1 MNKKLIATIAT
12 AVVALTV
19 STGSAALADNG
30 KGKDRLSSLLSGLVA
45 KGTITQSQADA
56 IVKAQSDVK
65 TAGKAAMETNR
76 AAVDAVVTATLGITA
91 DAIKAR
97 LKAGESLATIA
108 GAKKDTLIAAITAE
122 INRQIDAAVVAGKLT
137 AAQAAERKAK
147 TVENVTKRVNNLRP
161 PHGDKPG
168 RSDKNGAKP
177 TQSPA
182 AYKSVIKVVKAQ

>member
-56 IVKAQSDVK
+56 IIKAQSDVK
-65 TAGKAAMETNR
+65 TAGKAAVETNR

-182 AYKSVIKVVKAQ
+182 AYKSVIKVVKA

>member
-12 AVVALTV
+12 AAVALTI
-19 STGSAALADNG
+19 STGSVALADNG
-30 KGKDRLSSLLSGLVA
+30 KGKDRLTSLLSGLVA

-56 IVKAQSDVK
+56 IVKAQSDMK
-65 TAGKAAMETNR
+65 AAGKAAMETDR

-91 DAIKAR
+91 DALKAR

-137 AAQAAERKAK
+137 AAQGAERKAK
-147 TVENVTKRVNNLRP
+147 TAENVTKRVNNLRP

-182 AYKSVIKVVKAQ
+182 AYKSVIKVVKA

>member
-12 AVVALTV
+12 AAVALTI
-19 STGSAALADNG
+19 STGSVALADNG
-30 KGKDRLSSLLSGLVA
+30 KGKDRLTSLLSGLVA

-56 IVKAQSDVK
+56 IVKAQSDMK
-65 TAGKAAMETNR
+65 AAGKAAMETDR
-76 AAVDAVVTATLGITA
+76 AAVDAVVSATLGITA

-137 AAQAAERKAK
+137 AAQGAERKAK
-147 TVENVTKRVNNLRP
+147 TAENVTKRVNNLRP

-182 AYKSVIKVVKAQ
+182 AYKSVIKVVKA

>member
-12 AVVALTV
+12 AAVALTI
-19 STGSAALADNG
+19 STGSVALADNG
-30 KGKDRLSSLLSGLVA
+30 KGKVRLASLLSGLVA

-56 IVKAQSDVK
+56 IVKAQSDMK
-65 TAGKAAMETNR
+65 AAGKAAMETDR
-76 AAVDAVVTATLGITA
+76 AAVDAVVTATLGITT

-137 AAQAAERKAK
+137 AAQGAERKAK
-147 TVENVTKRVNNLRP
+147 TAENVTKRVNNLRP

-182 AYKSVIKVVKAQ
+182 AYKSVIKVVKA

>member
-12 AVVALTV
+12 AAVALTI
-19 STGSAALADNG
+19 STGSVALADNG
-30 KGKDRLSSLLSGLVA
+30 KGKDRLTSLLSGLVA

-56 IVKAQSDVK
+56 IVKAQSDMK
-65 TAGKAAMETNR
+65 AAGKAAMETDR

-137 AAQAAERKAK
+137 AAQATERKAK
-147 TVENVTKRVNNLRP
+147 TAENVTKRVNNLRP

-182 AYKSVIKVVKAQ
+182 AYKSVIKVVKA

>member
-12 AVVALTV
+12 AAVALTI
-19 STGSAALADNG
+19 STGSVALADNG
-30 KGKDRLSSLLSGLVA
+30 NGKDRLTSLLSGLVA

-56 IVKAQSDVK
+56 IVKAQSDMK
-65 TAGKAAMETNR
+65 AAGKAAMETNR

-122 INRQIDAAVVAGKLT
+122 INRQIDAAVVTGKLT
-137 AAQAAERKAK
+137 AAQATERKAK
-147 TVENVTKRVNNLRP
+147 TAENVTKRVNNLRP

-182 AYKSVIKVVKAQ
+182 AYKSVIKVVKA

>member
-12 AVVALTV
+12 AAVALTI
-19 STGSAALADNG
+19 STGSVALADNG
-30 KGKDRLSSLLSGLVA
+30 KSKDRLTSLLSGLVA

-56 IVKAQSDVK
+56 IVKAQSDMK
-65 TAGKAAMETNR
+65 AAGKAAMETDR

-137 AAQAAERKAK
+137 AAQGAERKAK
-147 TVENVTKRVNNLRP
+147 TAENVTKRVNNLRP

-182 AYKSVIKVVKAQ
+182 AYKSVIKVVKA

>member
-12 AVVALTV
+12 AAVALTI
-19 STGSAALADNG
+19 STGSVALADNG
-30 KGKDRLSSLLSGLVA
+30 KGKDRLGSLLSGLVA

-56 IVKAQSDVK
+56 IVKAQTDAMA
-65 TAGKAAMETNR
+65 AGKAAMETNR

-91 DAIKAR
+91 DALKAR

-137 AAQAAERKAK
+137 AAQGAERKAK
-147 TVENVTKRVNNLRP
+147 TAENVTKRVNNLRP

-182 AYKSVIKVVKAQ
+182 AYKSVIKVVKA

>member
-12 AVVALTV
+12 AAVALTI
-19 STGSAALADNG
+19 STGSVALADNG
-30 KGKDRLSSLLSGLVA
+30 KGKDRLGSLLSGLVA

-56 IVKAQSDVK
+56 IVKAQTDAMA
-65 TAGKAAMETNR
+65 AGKAAMETNR
-76 AAVDAVVTATLGITA
+76 AAVDAVVTATLGITT

-97 LKAGESLATIA
+97 LKAGESLATIS

-137 AAQAAERKAK
+137 AAQGAERKAK
-147 TVENVTKRVNNLRP
+147 TAENVTKRVNNLRP

-182 AYKSVIKVVKAQ
+182 AYKSVIKVVKA

>member
-12 AVVALTV
+12 AAVALTI
-19 STGSAALADNG
+19 STGSVALADNG
-30 KGKDRLSSLLSGLVA
+30 KGKDRLGSLLSGLVA

-56 IVKAQSDVK
+56 IVKAQSDMK
-65 TAGKAAMETNR
+65 AAGKAAMETDR

-137 AAQAAERKAK
+137 AAQGAERKAK
-147 TVENVTKRVNNLRP
+147 TAENVTKRVNNLRP

-182 AYKSVIKVVKAQ
+182 AYKSVIKVVKA

>member
-12 AVVALTV
+12 AAVALTI
-19 STGSAALADNG
+19 STGSVALADNG
-30 KGKDRLSSLLSGLVA
+30 KGKDRLTSLLSGLVA

-56 IVKAQSDVK
+56 IVKAQTDAMA
-65 TAGKAAMETNR
+65 AGKAAMETDR
-76 AAVDAVVTATLGITA
+76 AAVDAVVTATLGITT

-137 AAQAAERKAK
+137 AAQGAERKAK
-147 TVENVTKRVNNLRP
+147 TAENVTKRVNNLRP

-182 AYKSVIKVVKAQ
+182 AYKSVIKVVKA

>member
-12 AVVALTV
+12 AAVALTI
-19 STGSAALADNG
+19 STGSVALADNG
-30 KGKDRLSSLLSGLVA
+30 KGKDRLTSLLSGLVA

-56 IVKAQSDVK
+56 IVKAQSDMK
-65 TAGKAAMETNR
+65 AAGKAAMETNR
-76 AAVDAVVTATLGITA
+76 TAVDAVVTATLGITT

-122 INRQIDAAVVAGKLT
+122 INRQIDAAVVTGKLT
-137 AAQAAERKAK
+137 AAQATERKAK
-147 TVENVTKRVNNLRP
+147 TAENVTKRVNNLRP

-182 AYKSVIKVVKAQ
+182 AYKSVIKVVKA

>member
-12 AVVALTV
+12 AAVALTI
-19 STGSAALADNG
+19 STGSVALADNG
-30 KGKDRLSSLLSGLVA
+30 KGKDRLTSLLSGLVA

-56 IVKAQSDVK
+56 IVKAQSDMK
-65 TAGKAAMETNR
+65 AAGKAAMETNR

-137 AAQAAERKAK
+137 AAQGAERKAK
-147 TVENVTKRVNNLRP
+147 TAENVTKRVNNLRP

-182 AYKSVIKVVKAQ
+182 AYKSVIKVVKA

>member
-12 AVVALTV
+12 AAVALTI
-19 STGSAALADNG
+19 STGSVALADNG
-30 KGKDRLSSLLSGLVA
+30 NGKDRLTSLLSGLVA

-56 IVKAQSDVK
+56 IVKAQSDMK
-65 TAGKAAMETNR
+65 AAGKAAMETNR
-76 AAVDAVVTATLGITA
+76 TAVDAVVTATLGITA

-122 INRQIDAAVVAGKLT
+122 INRQIDAAVVTGKLT
-137 AAQAAERKAK
+137 AAQATERKAK
-147 TVENVTKRVNNLRP
+147 TAENVTKRVNNLRP

-182 AYKSVIKVVKAQ
+182 AYKSVIKVVKA

>member
-12 AVVALTV
+12 AAVALTI
-19 STGSAALADNG
+19 STGSVALADNG
-30 KGKDRLSSLLSGLVA
+30 KSKDRLTSLLSGLVA

-56 IVKAQSDVK
+56 IVKAQSDMK
-65 TAGKAAMETNR
+65 AAGKAAMETNR
-76 AAVDAVVTATLGITA
+76 AAVDAVVTATLGITT

-137 AAQAAERKAK
+137 AAQGAERKAK
-147 TVENVTKRVNNLRP
+147 TAENVTKRVNNLRP

-168 RSDKNGAKP
+168 TSDKNGAKP

-182 AYKSVIKVVKAQ
+182 AYKSVIKVVKA

>member
-12 AVVALTV
+12 AAVALTI
-19 STGSAALADNG
+19 STGSVALADNG
-30 KGKDRLSSLLSGLVA
+30 KGKDRLGSLLSGLVA

-56 IVKAQSDVK
+56 IVKAQTDAMA
-65 TAGKAAMETNR
+65 AGKAAMETNR

-137 AAQAAERKAK
+137 AAQGAERKAK
-147 TVENVTKRVNNLRP
+147 TAENVTKRVNNLRP

-182 AYKSVIKVVKAQ
+182 AYKSVIKVVKA

>member
-91 DAIKAR
+91 DTIKAR

-108 GAKKDTLIAAITAE
+108 GAKKDTLIAAITTE

-182 AYKSVIKVVKAQ
+182 AYKSVIKVVKA

>member
-12 AVVALTV
+12 VAVALTV
-19 STGSAALADNG
+19 SSSAIALADDG
-30 KGKDRLSSLLSGLVA
+30 KGKDRLGSLLSGLVA

-56 IVKAQSDVK
+56 IVKAQTDAMA
-65 TAGKAAMETNR
+65 AGKAAMETNR
-76 AAVDAVVTATLGITA
+76 AAVDAVVSATLGITA

-122 INRQIDAAVVAGKLT
+122 INRQIDAAVVTGKLT
-137 AAQAAERKAK
+137 AAQATERKAK
-147 TVENVTKRVNNLRP
+147 TAENVTKRVNNLRP

-182 AYKSVIKVVKAQ
+182 AYKSVIKVVKA

>member
-12 AVVALTV
+12 AAVALTI
-19 STGSAALADNG
+19 STGSVALADNG
-30 KGKDRLSSLLSGLVA
+30 KGKDRLGSLLSGLVA

-56 IVKAQSDVK
+56 IVKAQSDMK
-65 TAGKAAMETNR
+65 AAGKAAMETDR
-76 AAVDAVVTATLGITA
+76 AAVDAVVTATLGITT

-137 AAQAAERKAK
+137 AAQGAERKAK
-147 TVENVTKRVNNLRP
+147 TAENVTKRVNNLRP

-182 AYKSVIKVVKAQ
+182 AYKSVIKVVKA

>member
-12 AVVALTV
+12 AAVALTI
-19 STGSAALADNG
+19 STGSVALADNG
-30 KGKDRLSSLLSGLVA
+30 KSKDRLTSLLSGLVA

-56 IVKAQSDVK
+56 IVKAQSDMK
-65 TAGKAAMETNR
+65 AAGKAAMETNR

-122 INRQIDAAVVAGKLT
+122 INRQIDAAVVTGKLT
-137 AAQAAERKAK
+137 AAQATERKAK
-147 TVENVTKRVNNLRP
+147 TAENVTKRVNNLRP

-182 AYKSVIKVVKAQ
+182 AYKSVIKVVKA

>member
-12 AVVALTV
+12 AAVALTI
-19 STGSAALADNG
+19 STGSVALADNG
-30 KGKDRLSSLLSGLVA
+30 KGKDRLTSLLSGLVA

-56 IVKAQSDVK
+56 IVKAQTDAMA
-65 TAGKAAMETNR
+65 AGKAAMETNR
-76 AAVDAVVTATLGITA
+76 AAVDAVVTATLGITT

-137 AAQAAERKAK
+137 AAQATERKAK
-147 TVENVTKRVNNLRP
+147 TAENVTKRVNNLRP

-182 AYKSVIKVVKAQ
+182 AYKSVIKVVKA

>member
-12 AVVALTV
+12 AAVALTI
-19 STGSAALADNG
+19 STGSVALADNG
-30 KGKDRLSSLLSGLVA
+30 KGKDRLTSLLSGLVA

-56 IVKAQSDVK
+56 IVKAQSDMK
-65 TAGKAAMETNR
+65 AAGKAAMETDR
-76 AAVDAVVTATLGITA
+76 AAVDAVVTATLGITT

-137 AAQAAERKAK
+137 AAQGAERKAK
-147 TVENVTKRVNNLRP
+147 TAENVTKRVNNLRP

-182 AYKSVIKVVKAQ
+182 AYKSVIKVVKA

>member
-12 AVVALTV
+12 AAVALTI
-19 STGSAALADNG
+19 STGSVALADNG
-30 KGKDRLSSLLSGLVA
+30 KGKDRLTSLLSGLVA

-56 IVKAQSDVK
+56 IVKAQSDMK
-65 TAGKAAMETNR
+65 AAGKAAMETNR
-76 AAVDAVVTATLGITA
+76 AAVDAVVTATLGITT

-122 INRQIDAAVVAGKLT
+122 INRQIDAAVVTGKLT
-137 AAQAAERKAK
+137 AAQATERKAK
-147 TVENVTKRVNNLRP
+147 TAENVTKRVNNLRP

-182 AYKSVIKVVKAQ
+182 AYKSVIKVVKA

>member
-12 AVVALTV
+12 AAVALTI
-19 STGSAALADNG
+19 STGSVALADNG
-30 KGKDRLSSLLSGLVA
+30 NGKDRLTSLLSGLVA

-56 IVKAQSDVK
+56 IVKAQSDMK
-65 TAGKAAMETNR
+65 AAGKAAMETDR
-76 AAVDAVVTATLGITA
+76 AAVDAVVTATLGITT

-137 AAQAAERKAK
+137 AAQGAERKAK
-147 TVENVTKRVNNLRP
+147 TAENVTKRVNNLRP

-182 AYKSVIKVVKAQ
+182 AYKSVIKVVKA

>member
-137 AAQAAERKAK
+137 ATQAAERKAK

-182 AYKSVIKVVKAQ
+182 AYKSVIKVVKA

>member
-56 IVKAQSDVK
+56 IIKAQSDVK

-182 AYKSVIKVVKAQ
+182 AYKSVIKVVKA

>member
-12 AVVALTV
+12 AAVALTI
-19 STGSAALADNG
+19 STGSVALADNG
-30 KGKDRLSSLLSGLVA
+30 NGKDRLASLLSGLVA

-56 IVKAQSDVK
+56 IVKAQTDAMA
-65 TAGKAAMETNR
+65 AGKAAMETNR
-76 AAVDAVVTATLGITA
+76 AAVDAVVTATLGITT

-97 LKAGESLATIA
+97 LKAGESLSTIA

-137 AAQAAERKAK
+137 AAQGAERKAK
-147 TVENVTKRVNNLRP
+147 TAENVTKRVNNLRP

-182 AYKSVIKVVKAQ
+182 AYKSVIKVVKA

>member
-12 AVVALTV
+12 VAVALTV
-19 STGSAALADNG
+19 SSSAIALADNG
-30 KGKDRLSSLLSGLVA
+30 NGKDRLGSLLSGLVA

-56 IVKAQSDVK
+56 IVKAQ
-65 TAGKAAMETNR
+65 T
-76 AAVDAVVTATLGITA
+76 

-137 AAQAAERKAK
+137 AAQGAERKAK
-147 TVENVTKRVNNLRP
+147 TAENVTKRVNNLRP

-182 AYKSVIKVVKAQ
+182 AYKSVIKVVKA

>member
-12 AVVALTV
+12 AAVALTI
-19 STGSAALADNG
+19 STGSVALADNG
-30 KGKDRLSSLLSGLVA
+30 KGKDRLTSLLSGLVA

-56 IVKAQSDVK
+56 IVKAQSDMK
-65 TAGKAAMETNR
+65 AAGKAAMETNR
-76 AAVDAVVTATLGITA
+76 AAVDAVVTTTLGITA

-122 INRQIDAAVVAGKLT
+122 INRQIDAAVVTGKLT
-137 AAQAAERKAK
+137 AAQATERKAK
-147 TVENVTKRVNNLRP
+147 TAENVTKRVNNLRP

-182 AYKSVIKVVKAQ
+182 AYKSVIKVVKA

>member
-65 TAGKAAMETNR
+65 AAGKAAMETNR

>member
-12 AVVALTV
+12 AAVALTI
-19 STGSAALADNG
+19 STGSVALADNG
-30 KGKDRLSSLLSGLVA
+30 KGKDRLTSLLSGLVA

-56 IVKAQSDVK
+56 IVKAQSDMK
-65 TAGKAAMETNR
+65 AAGKAAMDTDR
-76 AAVDAVVTATLGITA
+76 AAVDAVVTATLGITT

-137 AAQAAERKAK
+137 AAQGAERKAK
-147 TVENVTKRVNNLRP
+147 TAENVTKRVNNLRP

-182 AYKSVIKVVKAQ
+182 AYKSVIKVVKA

>member
-12 AVVALTV
+12 AAVALTI
-19 STGSAALADNG
+19 STGSVALADNG
-30 KGKDRLSSLLSGLVA
+30 KSKDRLTSLLSGLVA
-45 KGTITQSQADA
+45 KGTITQSPADA
-56 IVKAQSDVK
+56 IVKAQTDAMA
-65 TAGKAAMETNR
+65 AGKAAMETDR
-76 AAVDAVVTATLGITA
+76 AAVDAVVTATLGITT

-108 GAKKDTLIAAITAE
+108 GAKKDTLIAVITAE

-137 AAQAAERKAK
+137 AAQGAERKAK
-147 TVENVTKRVNNLRP
+147 TAENVTKRVNNLRP

-182 AYKSVIKVVKAQ
+182 AYKSVIKVVKA

>member
-12 AVVALTV
+12 AAVALTI
-19 STGSAALADNG
+19 STGSVALADNG
-30 KGKDRLSSLLSGLVA
+30 KSKDRLGSLLSGLVA

-56 IVKAQSDVK
+56 IVKAQTDAMA
-65 TAGKAAMETNR
+65 AGKAAMETNR
-76 AAVDAVVTATLGITA
+76 AAVDAVVTATLGITT

-137 AAQAAERKAK
+137 SAQGAERKAK
-147 TVENVTKRVNNLRP
+147 TAENVTKRVNNLRP

-182 AYKSVIKVVKAQ
+182 AYKSVIKVVKA

>member
-12 AVVALTV
+12 AAVALTI
-19 STGSAALADNG
+19 STGSVALADNG
-30 KGKDRLSSLLSGLVA
+30 KGKDRLGSLLSGLVA

-56 IVKAQSDVK
+56 IVKAQSDMK
-65 TAGKAAMETNR
+65 AAGKAAMETNR
-76 AAVDAVVTATLGITA
+76 AAVDAVVTATLGITT

-137 AAQAAERKAK
+137 AAQGAERKAK
-147 TVENVTKRVNNLRP
+147 TAENVTKRVNNLRP

-182 AYKSVIKVVKAQ
+182 AYKSVIKVVKA

>member
-12 AVVALTV
+12 AAVALTI
-19 STGSAALADNG
+19 STGSVALADNG
-30 KGKDRLSSLLSGLVA
+30 KGKDRLTSLLSGLVA

-56 IVKAQSDVK
+56 IVKAQSDMK
-65 TAGKAAMETNR
+65 AAGKAAMETNR

-122 INRQIDAAVVAGKLT
+122 INRQIDAAVVTGKLT
-137 AAQAAERKAK
+137 AAQGAERKAK
-147 TVENVTKRVNNLRP
+147 TAENVTKRVNNLRP

-182 AYKSVIKVVKAQ
+182 AYKSVIKVVKA

>member
-168 RSDKNGAKP
+168 RSDKNCAKP

-182 AYKSVIKVVKAQ
+182 AYKSVIKVVKA

>member
-12 AVVALTV
+12 AAVALTI
-19 STGSAALADNG
+19 STGSVALADNG
-30 KGKDRLSSLLSGLVA
+30 KGKDRLGSLLSGLVA

-56 IVKAQSDVK
+56 IVKAQTDAMA
-65 TAGKAAMETNR
+65 AGKAAMETNR
-76 AAVDAVVTATLGITA
+76 AAVDAVVTATLGITT

-122 INRQIDAAVVAGKLT
+122 INRQIDAAVVTGKLT
-137 AAQAAERKAK
+137 AAQATERKAK
-147 TVENVTKRVNNLRP
+147 TAENVTKRVNNLRP

-182 AYKSVIKVVKAQ
+182 AYKSVIKVVKA

>member
-19 STGSAALADNG
+19 STGSTALADNG

-182 AYKSVIKVVKAQ
+182 AYKSVIKVVKA

>member
-56 IVKAQSDVK
+56 IIKAQSDVK

-137 AAQAAERKAK
+137 ATQAAERKAK

-182 AYKSVIKVVKAQ
+182 AYKSVIKVVKA